1 MTLSE
6 SKIFN
11 DTKCRVVSV
20 TAELLVTFACVL
32 FDVIICDFYVFISFI
47 IDVGV
52 VRWLPV
58 QSCGCT
64 VMGDAR
70 PLLFICAVCVCGR
83 AVLRSGFRDTLGD
96 RPVQLRLRGV
106 NLLSGCHDG
115 TMHAGL
121 KCKFISS

>member
-1 MTLSE
+1 MPYSTVSFQMTLSD
-6 SKIFN
+6 SKIFS

-83 AVLRSGFRDTLGD
+83 AVLRSGFRDT
-96 RPVQLRLRGV
+96 RPLHKLHKLSQLKGV
-106 NLLSGCHDG
+106 W
-115 TMHAGL
+115 
-121 KCKFISS
+121 